1 MSQPSTI
8 AHLLEIALGETPEPS
23 LSPADQRTLQ
33 MVRSVVETIH
43 QDALDP
49 VPASLVTSARSL
61 SALLPAPPSWFDRA
75 VAKILTPLFD
85 DKPQLAL
92 GLRGND
98 LRQCT
103 YSCGDLRLDLE
114 VEAPSAS
121 STEPGQESSRIR
133 GQIDSEQAQGA
144 SVPVAVFIADT
155 KRLVTST
162 NTQKNGRFDLSLP
175 PGVFEFA
182 FRLDDSTQLI
192 GRIEIP

>member
-1 MSQPSTI
+1 MSQPITL
-8 AHLLEIALGETPEPS
+8 AHLLEVALGEAKEPS
-23 LSPADQRTLQ
+23 LNAEESRTLQ
-33 MVRSVVETIH
+33 MVRSVIETIH
-43 QDALDP
+43 QDANDP
-49 VPASLVTSARSL
+49 VPASLVASARSL
-61 SALLPAPPSWFDRA
+61 SASLPQPPSWFDRA
-75 VAKILTPLFD
+75 VAKVLTPLFD

-114 VEAPSAS
+114 VEAPSTS
-121 STEPGQESSRIR
+121 PSQPHQETSRIR
-133 GQIDSEQAQGA
+133 GQIDSDDAHGS

-162 NTQKNGRFDLSLP
+162 NTRDNGRFDLSLP

-182 FRLDDSTQLI
+182 FRLDNATQLI